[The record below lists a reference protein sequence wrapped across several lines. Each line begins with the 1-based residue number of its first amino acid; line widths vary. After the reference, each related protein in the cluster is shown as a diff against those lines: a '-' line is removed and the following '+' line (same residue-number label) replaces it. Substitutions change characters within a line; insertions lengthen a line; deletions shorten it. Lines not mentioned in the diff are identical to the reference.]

1 MTRAERNEKLHREDI
16 ARQIGRRYNQK
27 TGLWDDVKYSP
38 CPWGLRKLEDG
49 SERCYYGNGV
59 DRCKYFVRYDWEQHA
74 GCIACTCDLPR
85 NDEEKSYER
94 GNKYVIDNDGNEQLI
109 FDF

>member
-1 MTRAERNEKLHREDI
+1 MTFIQTELD
-16 ARQIGRRYNQK
+16 RRYNPK

-59 DRCKYFVRYDWEQHA
+59 DKCKYFARYDWEQHA

-85 NDEEKSYER
+85 NDEVKIDER
-94 GNKYVIDNDGNEQLI
+94 GNKYVIDNDGNEQLV

>member
-1 MTRAERNEKLHREDI
+1 MTYI
-16 ARQIGRRYNQK
+16 QIELDRRDNPK

-49 SERCYYGNGV
+49 SERCYYGGGR
-59 DRCKYFVRYDWEQHA
+59 DKCKYFVRYDWEQHA
-74 GCIACTCDLPR
+74 GCIACACDLPR
-85 NDEEKSYER
+85 NDVKTDAR
-94 GNKYVIDNDGNEQLI
+94 CNNYVIDDNGYEQLV